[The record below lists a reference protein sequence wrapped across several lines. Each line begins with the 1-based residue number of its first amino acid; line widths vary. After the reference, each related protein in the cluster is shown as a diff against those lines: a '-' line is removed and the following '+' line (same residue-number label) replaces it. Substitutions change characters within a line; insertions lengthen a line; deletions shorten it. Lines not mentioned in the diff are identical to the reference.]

1 MQIVKNLMFTKN
13 NILFYLGFA
22 AALPI
27 FLIPSFPFIFINLIW
42 NDPLAMNY
50 PPYPGYTDSLGMAA
64 PLVVVSVFLSVL
76 FIKFNKKIFFDNKHK
91 DFSTGFLLL
100 ISFSLLTLY
109 LSNSIKVLGAIASF
123 GGFLGIC
130 YLFDS
135 KGWKKFSHGFLYG
148 TLSFCVLHASSILI
162 NGIGFS
168 IKSEGISIFG
178 FEIYQ
183 ALVSYSSLM
192 SFMLGTLIVNHK
204 ILNFLP
210 NLKNNIVRARF
221 FYIVLF
227 SSLVIIL
234 AVISR
239 RLSFVICLLACIF
252 LLLKIV
258 LSTNFQAKKRK
269 VIALLVASLIGL
281 YFFFSGVFVGI
292 KSIDYE
298 HMIKP
303 RLNAYLEKIDY
314 LLSVDAIS
322 LILGSGNSWAQIE
335 NGILDIILATGLI
348 GLIAFFVI
356 FYYSTTLLFKIT
368 FNPLDLNRDTILYIV
383 FSALVL
389 LLNTT
394 VNHAI
399 TTPYFFVCFVI
410 IFIISMKSLAIST
423 NEET

>member
-1 MQIVKNLMFTKN
+1 MLTKN
-13 NILFYLGFA
+13 NVLFYLGIA
-22 AALPI
+22 AAIP
-27 FLIPSFPFIFINLIW
+27 FFFIPSFPFIYINLIW

-50 PPYPGYTDSLGMAA
+50 PPYPGYTSSLGMAA
-64 PLVVVSVFLSVL
+64 PLIVVSVFLSVVFL
-76 FIKFNKKIFFDNKHK
+76 KFNKKSFFDNQHK
-91 DFSTGFLLL
+91 DFSVGLLLL
-100 ISFSLLTLY
+100 ISFSLLNLY

-148 TLSFCVLHASSILI
+148 ILSFCVLHASSILI
-162 NGIGFS
+162 NGIDFS

-183 ALVSYSSLM
+183 ALVSYSALM
-192 SFMLGTLIVNHK
+192 SFMLGTLIVNHR

-221 FYIVLF
+221 YYIVLF

-234 AVISR
+234 AASSR
-239 RLSFVICLLACIF
+239 RLSFVVCLLACMF
-252 LLLKIV
+252 LLIKIV
-258 LSTNFQAKKRK
+258 LSANFQAKGK
-269 VIALLVASLIGL
+269 VMALLAASLIGL
-281 YFFFSGVFVGI
+281 YFSFSGVFVGI

-322 LILGSGNSWAQIE
+322 LILGSRNGWAQIE
-335 NGILDIILATGLI
+335 NGILDIILATGLV
-348 GLIAFFVI
+348 GLIAFFAI
-356 FYYSTTLLFKIT
+356 FYYSTNLLFKIA
-368 FNPLDLNRDTILYIV
+368 FNPLDLNRDTILYII

-399 TTPYFFVCFVI
+399 TTPYFFVCFII
-410 IFIISMKSLAIST
+410 IFIISIKSLAI
-423 NEET
+423 EPE

>member
-1 MQIVKNLMFTKN
+1 MQTVKNLTFTKN
-13 NILFYLGFA
+13 NVLFCLGFA

-27 FLIPSFPFIFINLIW
+27 FLIPSFPFIYINLIW
-42 NDPLAMNY
+42 NDPLAINY
-50 PPYPGYTDSLGMAA
+50 PPYPGYTSSLGMAA
-64 PLVVVSVFLSVL
+64 PLIVVSVFLTVVFL
-76 FIKFNKKIFFDNKHK
+76 KFNKKIFFDNKHK

-148 TLSFCVLHASSILI
+148 ILSFCVLHASSILI
-162 NGIGFS
+162 NGIDFS

-192 SFMLGTLIVNHK
+192 SFMLGSLIVNHK

-210 NLKNNIVRARF
+210 NLKNNIVRSRF
-221 FYIVLF
+221 YYIVLF
-227 SSLVIIL
+227 LSLVIIL

-252 LLLKIV
+252 LLVKIV
-258 LSTNFQAKKRK
+258 LSTNFQAKRK
-269 VIALLVASLIGL
+269 VIAILAASLIGL
-281 YFFFSGVFVGI
+281 YFFSSKVFVGI

-303 RLNAYLEKIDY
+303 RLDAYLEKIDY
-314 LLSVDAIS
+314 LFSVDATS
-322 LILGSGNSWAQIE
+322 LILGSRNGWAQIE

-348 GLIAFFVI
+348 CLIAFLAI
-356 FYYSTTLLFKIT
+356 FYYSTVLLFKIT
-368 FNPLDLNRDTILYIV
+368 FNHIDLNRDTILYII
-383 FSALVL
+383 FSVLVL
-389 LLNTT
+389 ILNTT
-394 VNHAI
+394 VNHAM

-410 IFIISMKSLAIST
+410 IFMISIKSLAI
-423 NEET
+423 NPE